1 MAVSASDLKLM
12 QAATMAASFATAS
25 VGGAISA
32 NEITAASI
40 GEVLFTMAAN
50 SGSGGTKTQYAKVF
64 YLNDHATDD
73 LTTAVIYLKNSLD
86 AVGSNGTVS
95 IQSSS
100 ASDDGTKFV
109 RVIGEDASGNAQNED
124 ITCNGTSSASGA
136 LTFSKVFRT
145 ELRAT
150 TGGALTNAAGDITI
164 TRSAALGII
173 PTGYNTA
180 TAEIDFFL
188 EATLDGSTTIADAST
203 EPAGSPTWIRVNAV
217 GEGSSVANSGTLTA
231 QSGQAIWFRWQVEQ
245 DANPSSDVSVVV
257 DISGEA
263 S

>member
-1 MAVSASDLKLM
+1 MAVGASDLKLF
-12 QAATMAASFATAS
+12 QAATMATSFSTAS

-32 NEITAASI
+32 TEITGATI

-50 SGSGGTKTQYAKVF
+50 SGSGGTKTQYAKAF
-64 YLNDHATDD
+64 YKNDHASDD
-73 LTTAVIYLKNSLD
+73 LTTSVIYILNSLD
-86 AVGSNGTVS
+86 AVPSNGTTSV
-95 IQSSS
+95 QSSS

-124 ITCNGTSSASGA
+124 ITCNGTTSAAGA
-136 LTFSKVFRT
+136 LTFSKIFRC

-164 TRSAALGII
+164 TRSSALGAI

-180 TAEIDFFL
+180 TGELDFFL
-188 EATLDGSTTIADAST
+188 ESTLDGSTTIADAST
-203 EPAGSPTWIRVNAV
+203 EPAGSPTWVRVNAV
-217 GEGSSVANSGTLTA
+217 GEGESVANSGTLTS
-231 QSGQAIWFRWQVEQ
+231 QSAQAIWFRWQVEQ